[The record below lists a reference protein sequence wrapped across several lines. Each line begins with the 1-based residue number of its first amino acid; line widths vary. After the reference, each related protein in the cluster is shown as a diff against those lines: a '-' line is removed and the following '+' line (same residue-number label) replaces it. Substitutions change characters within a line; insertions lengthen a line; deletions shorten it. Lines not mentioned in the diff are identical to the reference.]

1 MNWIKKAKSDNERIS
16 NNIERLEHLKKK
28 VHELG
33 YFVVSSQSGG
43 HKALQEILDEQLVKG
58 RTKVHDKLSS
68 ALIGENNSKVALDA
82 PTRFQRIMVEAEKLI
97 MMEIDKEKKALREL
111 EDESDRKRP

>member
-16 NNIERLEHLKKK
+16 DNIERLEGLKKK

-33 YFVVSSQSGG
+33 YFVVSFQSGG
-43 HKALQEILDEQLVKG
+43 HQALESMLEDQLVKG
-58 RTKVHDKLSS
+58 RDRVYNKLSS

-82 PTRFQRIMVEAEKLI
+82 PTRFQRIMVEAEGLI
-97 MMEIDKEKKALREL
+97 QIEINKEKRSLAKL
-111 EDESDRKRP
+111 EKE